1 MTRNNSEPGNNPE
14 PATPGEHPKKQQ
26 RKQQGVQKL
35 KGKVC
40 HQNRQPARVLDTM
53 PATPTAPVAIDSVSI
68 PAASVALDP
77 LMAVSSAPVAPTA
90 PAQSVVV
97 SAAATQSVDASA
109 AVVQANTAPA
119 AIAQSDVA
127 PIAVPQANGKNRG
140 GL

>member
-1 MTRNNSEPGNNPE
+1 
-14 PATPGEHPKKQQ
+14 
-26 RKQQGVQKL
+26 
-35 KGKVC
+35 
-40 HQNRQPARVLDTM
+40 M

-68 PAASVALDP
+68 PASSVALDP

-90 PAQSVVV
+90 PAQSVVA
-97 SAAATQSVDASA
+97 SAAATQSVDAPA

-119 AIAQSDVA
+119 AIAQPDVA